1 MMGAASGRR
10 PARLR
15 HTIGGIWADALALRP
30 RPAVKALVRGYAKND
45 ILTYASAIS
54 FQVFFALIPLALFAL
69 GVLGFL
75 HLEEVWRAD
84 IAPEVRASTSKP
96 AFAVIDDTVDG
107 ILGRRQLFWIT
118 LGAAITVWEISGAM
132 RAVMGVFNS
141 IYGVEEQRPV
151 VRRFLVSCAL
161 AAVVGILLLAAV
173 VVARFG
179 GSAMAALLG
188 EGPTV
193 AGIAF
198 VLRWSVV
205 IALLLL
211 AVGLLVRFA
220 PATRRPVRWAGYG
233 AVLVVLGWVAM
244 SLIFGW
250 YVSSVA
256 NYGSIFGGLAT
267 LIVTMEYLYLSSIV
281 FLTGIQIDALTRRS
295 VEGPGERPGERLG
308 P

>member
-1 MMGAASGRR
+1 MGAASRHR

-30 RPAVKALVRGYAKND
+30 RPAVKALVRGYAEND

-54 FQVFFALIPLALFAL
+54 FQVFFALIPLALFTL

-96 AFAVIDDTVDG
+96 AYTIIDDTVDG

-141 IYGVEEQRPV
+141 IYGVEDQRPV

-161 AAVVGILLLAAV
+161 AAMVGILLLAAV

-179 GSAMAALLG
+179 GSAVAALLG
-188 EGPTV
+188 EGPIV
-193 AGIAF
+193 AALAF
-198 VLRWSVV
+198 VLRWGLV
-205 IALLLL
+205 IGLLLL

-244 SLIFGW
+244 SLIFAW

-281 FLTGIQIDALTRRS
+281 FLTGIQIDALTRLS
-295 VEGPGERPGERLG
+295 VEGPGERPGERLS